1 MGLLNRLLAAVA
13 ASIYMAKSKNKN
25 VTARAHTH
33 TRCKQIGSTQFATL
47 TLKTIAPFAMLLLLH
62 AFLVKTFVFT
72 SFSIFFTPSLPLP
85 PISLFSSLCVVFI
98 VFVYMQLCALNTLFS
113 FLTSKFIYSRT
124 I

>member
-13 ASIYMAKSKNKN
+13 ASIYIPKSKNKN
-25 VTARAHTH
+25 VTARAH

-62 AFLVKTFVFT
+62 AFLLKTFVFT
-72 SFSIFFTPSLPLP
+72 SFSIFLTLSLPLP
-85 PISLFSSLCVVFI
+85 PIHSFPLFVSFFI

>member
-25 VTARAHTH
+25 VTARTH
-33 TRCKQIGSTQFATL
+33 TRCKQIGSTQFATIK
-47 TLKTIAPFAMLLLLH
+47 LKTIAPFEMLLLLH
-62 AFLVKTFVFT
+62 AFLLKTFVFT
-72 SFSIFFTPSLPLP
+72 SFSIFLTLSFPPTPNP
-85 PISLFSSLCVVFI
+85 LFSSLCVVFI
-98 VFVYMQLCALNTLFS
+98 VFVYMQLCAWNTLFS